1 MNKESGTSWK
11 LGMFVLIGLIAFM
24 ATVYY
29 VGKQKNLFGST
40 FHLNSHFKNVSG
52 LEVGNN
58 VLFSGIN
65 VGTVSEIRLITDTSV
80 VVRLLIKKDVQQF
93 IKSDAMA
100 SIGSDGLMGD
110 KVLVISAGISSKK
123 IVQDNA
129 TITSIKAI
137 EMDEIMRSI
146 KTTMDNASIITEEL
160 AEFTYKMNNGH
171 GALSKLMTDEKFANS
186 MTKTLTNLQT
196 GSKGLSENME
206 AAKHNF
212 LLKGYFNKKKKAEAK
227 KTEEIEKLKEE
238 KEKENNELKK

>member
-11 LGMFVLIGLIAFM
+11 LGMFVILGLVAF
-24 ATVYY
+24 TTTIYF

-40 FHLNSHFKNVSG
+40 FRLNSKFANVSG
-52 LEVGNN
+52 LEIGNN

-65 VGTVSEIRLITDTSV
+65 VGTVSEIQLITDTSV
-80 VVRLLIKKDVQQF
+80 VVRLLIDKEVQKF

-110 KVLVISAGISSKK
+110 KVLVISPGTSSRQMVK
-123 IVQDNA
+123 DNA
-129 TITSIKAI
+129 ILGSIKAV
-137 EMDEIMRSI
+137 EMDEIMRSV
-146 KTTMDNASIITEEL
+146 KTSMDNASIITSEL
-160 AEFTYKMNNGH
+160 AEFTYKMNNGN
-171 GALSKLMTDEKFANS
+171 GALSKLITDEKFANS
-186 MTKTLTNLQT
+186 LTKTLTNLQT

-227 KTEEIEKLKEE
+227 KLEEIEKLKEE
-238 KEKENNELKK
+238 KQKSDEKK

>member
-1 MNKESGTSWK
+1 MNKESGSSWK
-11 LGMFVLIGLIAFM
+11 LGMFVIMGLVAF
-24 ATVYY
+24 TTTIYF

-40 FHLNSHFKNVSG
+40 FRLNSHFANVSG

-65 VGTVSEIRLITDTSV
+65 VGTVSEIQLITDTSV
-80 VVRLLIKKDVQQF
+80 VVRLLIKEDVQQF

-110 KVLVISAGISSKK
+110 KVLSISAGTSSKK
-123 IVQDNA
+123 MVKDNDNIA
-129 TITSIKAI
+129 SIKAI
-137 EMDEIMRSI
+137 EMDEIMRSV
-146 KTTMDNASIITEEL
+146 KVSMDNASIITAEL
-160 AEFTYKMNNGH
+160 AQFTYNMNHGN
-171 GALSKLMTDEKFANS
+171 GALSKLITDEKFANS

-206 AAKHNF
+206 AAKHNI

-227 KTEEIEKLKEE
+227 KIEEIQKIKEE
-238 KEKENNELKK
+238 KADSEIKK

>member
-1 MNKESGTSWK
+1 MNKESGSSWK
-11 LGMFVLIGLIAFM
+11 LGMFVIMGLVAF
-24 ATVYY
+24 TTTIYF

-40 FHLNSHFKNVSG
+40 FRLNSHFANVSG

-65 VGTVSEIRLITDTSV
+65 VGTVSEIQLITDTSV

-110 KVLVISAGISSKK
+110 KVLSISAGTSSKK
-123 IVQDNA
+123 IVKDNDNIA
-129 TITSIKAI
+129 SIKAI
-137 EMDEIMRSI
+137 EMDEIMRSVKI
-146 KTTMDNASIITEEL
+146 SMDNASIITAEL
-160 AEFTYKMNNGH
+160 AQFTYNMNHGN
-171 GALSKLMTDEKFANS
+171 GALSKLITDEKFANS
-186 MTKTLTNLQT
+186 LTKTLTNLQT

-206 AAKHNF
+206 AAKHNI

-227 KTEEIEKLKEE
+227 KIEEIQKIKEE
-238 KEKENNELKK
+238 KEDSEIKK

>member
-1 MNKESGTSWK
+1 MKKESGSTWK
-11 LGMFVLIGLIAFM
+11 LGMFVIIGLVAF
-24 ATVYY
+24 TSTIYF

-40 FHLNSHFKNVSG
+40 FQLNSHFKNVSG

-65 VGTVSEIRLITDTSV
+65 VGTVSEIQLITDTSV
-80 VVRLLIKKDVQQF
+80 VVRLLIDKEVQKFIKKD
-93 IKSDAMA
+93 ALA

-110 KVLVISAGISSKK
+110 KVLVISPGIVSK
-123 IVQDNA
+123 IRVSDNDTIA
-129 TITSIKAI
+129 TIKAI

-146 KTTMDNASIITEEL
+146 KTSIDNASIITDEL
-160 AEFTYKMNNGH
+160 AQFTYKMNHGN
-171 GALSKLMTDEKFANS
+171 GALSKLITDEKFANS

-212 LLKGYFNKKKKAEAK
+212 LLKGYFNKKKKAEEK
-227 KTEEIEKLKEE
+227 KLEEIQKAKEE
-238 KEKENNELKK
+238 KKNTAEKK